1 MDAAAAHPR
10 SRGEHKTPTH
20 GLGARFGSSPLARG
34 THGRLKSVIGVLRL
48 IPARA
53 GNTVRGTGS
62 IWGLAAHPRSR
73 GEHARDRVEIEGSLG
88 SSPLARG
95 THRVARRAITVG
107 RLIPAR
113 AGNTDRTAL
122 RAAYM
127 AAHPRSRGEHNRV
140 KGLVFYRFGSSPLA
154 RGTLRCCC
162 GWFIRPR
169 LIPARAGNT
178 TSELVMYAMNS
189 AHPRSRGE
197 HQKTNTA
204 NGLVSWLIPARAG
217 NTPRTS
223 AESPPTPAH
232 PRSRGEHS
240 RKPAIDRLVIGSSP
254 LARGTLARRCISSAT
269 MRLIPARAG
278 NTTT

>member
-1 MDAAAAHPR
+1 MGWRGERLIPARAGNTRNLPPRAGSTAAHPR
-10 SRGEHKTPTH
+10 SRGEHVRRCP
-20 GLGARFGSSPLARG
+20 GFGRGRGSSPLARG
-34 THGRLKSVIGVLRL
+34 TQDSDAWIRGAIRL

-197 HQKTNTA
+197 HKKYLT
-204 NGLVSWLIPARAG
+204 
-217 NTPRTS
+217 RT
-223 AESPPTPAH
+223 
-232 PRSRGEHS
+232 
-240 RKPAIDRLVIGSSP
+240 
-254 LARGTLARRCISSAT
+254 
-269 MRLIPARAG
+269 
-278 NTTT
+278 